1 MDTTIN
7 TGAELLKQIGY
18 IADDENSMKKLL
30 KYVKKL
36 VIKKNERD
44 LIEKKEAL
52 DDFRQSLEELKA
64 YKEGK
69 TDFMSLEEFRDELR
83 QEGYYD

>member
-7 TGAELLKQIGY
+7 TEAELLKQIGY